1 MKEFAPVGN
10 GRILAYMFGPG
21 LEYVRGTNVVRAG
34 AARHAAVGDAI
45 TTIADD
51 PPPLAGATRAIVV
64 DRITDLEN
72 REAVADLYARSVLVL
87 ALHQEVSGAFL
98 AEPGDDVVIAH
109 AMDVCGE
116 RGAAEAFFAW
126 ALAHR
131 AVDGLLAWGLQK
143 HLRFAYGSPLRDRL
157 PAHLAATPPELP
169 QATAGGLHEAVWRA
183 NRLGLLAT
191 ESGLDL
197 RGHALFL
204 IAVHALVPPVDGG
217 EDFFFVHQALAQ
229 EVRRKRAL
237 YGGAFHSG
245 LVAAGG
251 DPAAEVEV
259 RADLKPAAIRIE
271 PTDGGLYKV
280 KVERT
285 DAPTLWASDADPRPG
300 GQEFARSSPEGPPD
314 WVHDAVIYQLMVDR
328 FARTDGRLPKPGSS
342 TASELPTEVEFVDGP
357 RAGERDRLAVTPP
370 TIDAAGGVY
379 RRSVRCA
386 DDGALRYVFEGAGE
400 TAAGGRPQA
409 PDPSAA

>member
-1 MKEFAPVGN
+1 M
-10 GRILAYMFGPG
+10 
-21 LEYVRGTNVVRAG
+21 T
-34 AARHAAVGDAI
+34 
-45 TTIADD
+45 
-51 PPPLAGATRAIVV
+51 
-64 DRITDLEN
+64 
-72 REAVADLYARSVLVL
+72 DLYARSVLVL

-169 QATAGGLHEAVWRA
+169 QATAAGLHEAVRRA

-204 IAVHALVPPVDGG
+204 IAVHALVPPVEGG

-285 DAPTLWASDADPRPG
+285 ASG
-300 GQEFARSSPEGPPD
+300 RSK
-314 WVHDAVIYQLMVDR
+314 M
-328 FARTDGRLPKPGSS
+328 
-342 TASELPTEVEFVDGP
+342 
-357 RAGERDRLAVTPP
+357 PP
-370 TIDAAGGVY
+370 TTFCSFRKRPSCCSPSLKLCLCSCWPITSPCAGAATWTN
-379 RRSVRCA
+379 RA
-386 DDGALRYVFEGAGE
+386 IW
-400 TAAGGRPQA
+400 
-409 PDPSAA
+409 PSR